1 MAKRLTEIQKKKIIQ
16 SFKDGKTIEDLY
28 KNLNCS
34 KLTIIRNLKANL
46 GDEIY
51 KKLLKKN
58 RESSANYISVKN
70 NKFSNIEDFNKEVKE
85 IENSNELIKEDD
97 FYQNSPFLEI
107 SPVDFEIDN
116 EPRKELSSMP
126 ITEVDLPN
134 IVYMVV
140 DKKIELEIKLL
151 KDFPDWR
158 FLPIDDLNRKTI
170 EIYFDLR
177 VAKRFCNKEQ
187 KVIKVPN
194 TNVFKIAAP
203 FLISKGISRIVAPDS
218 LIALC

>member
-28 KNLNCS
+28 KNFNCS
-34 KLTIIRNLKANL
+34 KLTIVRNLKVNL

-58 RESSANYISVKN
+58 RESSANYISDKN

-85 IENSNELIKEDD
+85 IQNSNELIKEDD
-97 FYQNSPFLEI
+97 FYQNSTFLEI

-126 ITEVDLPN
+126 LSEVDLPN

-140 DKKIELEIKLL
+140 DKKIELDIKLL

-194 TNVFKIAAP
+194 TNVFKIATP